1 MKNVSTKKL
10 LISAIVLP
18 LCFSGAVMAQ
28 AKKSDAYLVD
38 DRAVPAR
45 NSTNLC
51 WHTTDWTPA
60 KAIYECEPDLVPKK
74 MAATTPPPAPV
85 SAPAPAPV
93 SVPSKMHFSADELFD
108 FDKAVIKHSP
118 SRDQLEEFAARVK
131 ILNFNSISVIGYTD
145 RIGSAEYNKRLSLRR
160 ANAVKNHLVS
170 HGVDASKI
178 KVEGRGES
186 DSITGDRCKGNKA
199 GKALIS
205 CLQPDRRVLVEV
217 DGTRDTK

>member
-1 MKNVSTKKL
+1 
-10 LISAIVLP
+10 
-18 LCFSGAVMAQ
+18 
-28 AKKSDAYLVD
+28 
-38 DRAVPAR
+38 
-45 NSTNLC
+45 LC

>member
-131 ILNFNSISVIGYTD
+131 ILNFNSISVTGYTD

-170 HGVDASKI
+170 HGVDGSKI

-199 GKALIS
+199 NKALIS